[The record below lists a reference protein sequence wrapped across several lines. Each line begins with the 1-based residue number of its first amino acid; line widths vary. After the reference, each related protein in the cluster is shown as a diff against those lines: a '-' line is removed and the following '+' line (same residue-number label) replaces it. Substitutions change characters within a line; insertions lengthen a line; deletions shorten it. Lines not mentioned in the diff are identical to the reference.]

1 LQIVAFVLTPTGD
14 APHPTCADNVAMTME
29 LLGRVR
35 GRIHPVDAERLSGC
49 CAHAQVPDHPAAD
62 GYRYYDLGG
71 ELPPF
76 YVRRFEF
83 DGRTAAVTLTAP
95 LEMSS
100 GDDAERGA
108 PAVARVGVSYGMRSI
123 PFVDV
128 LTAELLP
135 AESALL
141 ARIVVEALLDLR
153 LLEAADCPICC

>member
-1 LQIVAFVLTPTGD
+1 LQIVALVLTPTGD
-14 APHPTCADNVAMTME
+14 AMVPVSADNVAMTME

-35 GRIHPVDAERLSGC
+35 GRIHSGDAERLAGC
-49 CAHAQVPDHPAAD
+49 CTHAHVPDHPAAD
-62 GYRYYDLGG
+62 GYRYHDLGG

-95 LEMSS
+95 VEASS

-108 PAVARVGVSYGMRSI
+108 PAIARVGVSYGMRAI
-123 PFVDV
+123 PFQDV

-135 AESALL
+135 GESALL

-153 LLEAADCPICC
+153 LLEPADCPFCA

>member
-1 LQIVAFVLTPTGD
+1 LRIVAYVLTPTGD
-14 APHPTCADNVAMTME
+14 VRQRIPADNVAMTME

-35 GRIHPVDAERLSGC
+35 GRIRPADAERLAGC
-49 CAHAQVPDHPAAD
+49 CAHAHVPDHPAED
-62 GYRYYDLGG
+62 GYRYHDLGG

-95 LEMSS
+95 VEASS

-108 PAVARVGVSYGMRSI
+108 PAIARVGVSYGMRGI
-123 PFVDV
+123 PFEDV

-135 AESALL
+135 GESALL
-141 ARIVVEALLDLR
+141 ARIVIEALLDLQ
-153 LLEAADCPICC
+153 LLEPAGCPLCA